1 MLNRLLAVF
10 VAILIALPATSLTAA
25 PTDEQIR
32 QFKNLSPQQ
41 QAAVKASYLGGG
53 AATGSTTQ
61 PLDTPENVLPM
72 MNDSTSQI
80 EEAAIESTDETTL
93 EEKKEEKK
101 IEEKLE
107 QFGYDL
113 FAGEA
118 TTFAPVSDIPVPS
131 EYVIGPGDT
140 LQIFLFGKESVEH
153 QLQVSREGELNFPG
167 IGPIQVA
174 GMRFD
179 ELKTSLNQ
187 RISQQMIGVRA
198 SITLGRLRS
207 IRVFILGDVRR
218 PGSYTVSA
226 LSTMTN
232 ALFVSGGVT
241 KIGSLRNVQLK
252 RRGNVVTTLDL
263 YDLLL
268 KGDTSQD
275 ARIQPGDVLFVPPI
289 GEVAGIGGEV
299 RRPALYELKQE
310 RTVADLVQMAG
321 GILPTADLKS
331 AQIERINPMGERI
344 LLDLDLA
351 AAQSQGIELISGDAI
366 RVYSIL
372 DKMEAIVQLAGHVQR
387 SGGSQWFE
395 GMRLSALL
403 RSTRDVL
410 QEADLGY
417 VLIEREGLHGGKL
430 DVLTASLT
438 EAWEKPGAEG
448 DPLLLPRDYVTVLSL
463 GKSRAQPISK
473 VVQKLKQEERFG
485 QRANVVSVAGNV
497 RFAGDYPYQQEMT
510 VADLVKA
517 ALNVLPIT
525 DMDYSVLI
533 REVGEAR
540 KLEVSAV
547 SLAQAMQ
554 RPGQH
559 PLLPGDRLIVLGL
572 ETDRVKQLSSVTS
585 RLQQEERFDQPAKV
599 VTINGSVK
607 HPGVY
612 PHQQGMTVA
621 ALVNAAMNVLP
632 ETDMG
637 YSILRREVGVSRQ
650 LEVLSV
656 SLREAMLHPEKF
668 QLALGDVITV
678 FSNKN
683 EESNEEARS
692 RVIEDLMDDL
702 RKQATL
708 DKPFPMVAV
717 GGLVKF
723 PGKYPLETGMG
734 LNRLLVAA
742 GGLDEAA
749 YTLEAELTH
758 RQIVDGAYR
767 ELSHEVISL
776 EQIQNGQQQDIEL
789 QPYDYLN
796 IRKVPLWDE
805 REFVTIEGEVLFP
818 GTYPVSRGETLYG
831 LMQRAGGVTDY
842 AFVEGAV
849 FMREQLRKKEQKEM
863 DAVANQLEKQIS
875 AISLEESADATQ
887 KGEIATAKEL
897 VAQLRTS
904 PALGRLAIELGDLIH
919 NPDQSLTIKGGDHLV
934 VPSRSQEVTV
944 LGEVFYPTSHMHE
957 SDKSRLDYV
966 NMSGGATKL
975 ADTSNVY
982 VVRANGKVLAAKR
995 IAWFRAAH
1003 DEEIRPGD
1011 TVVVP
1016 LDVKPTNFMA
1026 SLKDISQIL
1035 YQLATTTAALQ
1046 TVGAI

>member
-1 MLNRLLAVF
+1 MKFKTMLNRLLAVF

-463 GKSRAQPISK
+463 EKSRAQPISK

-517 ALNVLPIT
+517 ALNVLPI
-525 DMDYSVLI
+525 
-533 REVGEAR
+533 
-540 KLEVSAV
+540 
-547 SLAQAMQ
+547 
-554 RPGQH
+554 
-559 PLLPGDRLIVLGL
+559 
-572 ETDRVKQLSSVTS
+572 
-585 RLQQEERFDQPAKV
+585 
-599 VTINGSVK
+599 
-607 HPGVY
+607 
-612 PHQQGMTVA
+612 
-621 ALVNAAMNVLP
+621 
-632 ETDMG
+632 
-637 YSILRREVGVSRQ
+637 
-650 LEVLSV
+650 
-656 SLREAMLHPEKF
+656 
-668 QLALGDVITV
+668 
-678 FSNKN
+678 
-683 EESNEEARS
+683 
-692 RVIEDLMDDL
+692 
-702 RKQATL
+702 
-708 DKPFPMVAV
+708 
-717 GGLVKF
+717 
-723 PGKYPLETGMG
+723 
-734 LNRLLVAA
+734 
-742 GGLDEAA
+742 
-749 YTLEAELTH
+749 
-758 RQIVDGAYR
+758 
-767 ELSHEVISL
+767 
-776 EQIQNGQQQDIEL
+776 
-789 QPYDYLN
+789 
-796 IRKVPLWDE
+796 
-805 REFVTIEGEVLFP
+805 
-818 GTYPVSRGETLYG
+818 
-831 LMQRAGGVTDY
+831 
-842 AFVEGAV
+842 
-849 FMREQLRKKEQKEM
+849 
-863 DAVANQLEKQIS
+863 
-875 AISLEESADATQ
+875 
-887 KGEIATAKEL
+887 
-897 VAQLRTS
+897 
-904 PALGRLAIELGDLIH
+904 
-919 NPDQSLTIKGGDHLV
+919 
-934 VPSRSQEVTV
+934 
-944 LGEVFYPTSHMHE
+944 
-957 SDKSRLDYV
+957 
-966 NMSGGATKL
+966 
-975 ADTSNVY
+975 
-982 VVRANGKVLAAKR
+982 
-995 IAWFRAAH
+995 
-1003 DEEIRPGD
+1003 
-1011 TVVVP
+1011 
-1016 LDVKPTNFMA
+1016 
-1026 SLKDISQIL
+1026 
-1035 YQLATTTAALQ
+1035 
-1046 TVGAI
+1046 